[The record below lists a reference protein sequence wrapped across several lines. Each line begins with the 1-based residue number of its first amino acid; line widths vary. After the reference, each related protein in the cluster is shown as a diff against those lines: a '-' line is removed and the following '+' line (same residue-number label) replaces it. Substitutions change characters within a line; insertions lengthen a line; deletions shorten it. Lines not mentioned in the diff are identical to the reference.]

1 MGKQLCINR
10 FGQRLCFAAKTIVSS
25 KEGGGGWWDWKC
37 QELEGRKLMVFSG
50 VNSGCKGRY

>member
-25 KEGGGGWWDWKC
+25 KEGEGGGGSGTGKAKSWK
-37 QELEGRKLMVFSG
+37 EG
-50 VNSGCKGRY
+50 N

>member
-25 KEGGGGWWDWKC
+25 KEGGGGVVG
-37 QELEGRKLMVFSG
+37 LEKPRVGRKETDGFSW
-50 VNSGCKGRY
+50 C

>member
-25 KEGGGGWWDWKC
+25 KEGGRGGGTGNAKSWK
-37 QELEGRKLMVFSG
+37 EG
-50 VNSGCKGRY
+50 N